1 LHQELETKGHA
12 EKVNIL
18 IVTQYFWPENFRI
31 NDLASGL
38 LERGHKVEVVTGIPN
53 YPGGKI
59 FRDHGYFIK
68 RKDYYKGIKIHR
80 VPLIPRG
87 KGGGFRLAL
96 NFFSFAFL
104 ASILAPFFCIGKF
117 DLILVYEPSPITV
130 GLPAL
135 VLKKV
140 KNAPVIFWMQ
150 DLWPESLSATG
161 AVRSEKILKLV
172 ELMVRFIYRGCDRI
186 LIQSRAFLNPIKRLG
201 GDPRRVLYF
210 PNSAEKLYKPLTI
223 NEDASEKA
231 LMPEGFCV
239 TFAGNIGAA
248 QDFKTILT
256 AAEYLKNHK
265 DINLV
270 VLGDGRMF
278 QWVHEQVRVRN
289 LENTVHLL
297 GRHPAEAMPLYFAL
311 SDALL
316 VTLRKEPIFALTI
329 PAKIQSYLACAK
341 PIIAGLEGE
350 GARIVEES
358 GAGITCSAEDPRALS
373 DAILKMYNM
382 SETDRKKMEQKGRSY
397 FEINFEREILLDR
410 LEGWMRELVS
420 SKH

>member
-1 LHQELETKGHA
+1 MHQELETKGHA

-117 DLILVYEPSPITV
+117 DLIFVYEPSPITV

-172 ELMVRFIYRGCDRI
+172 ELMVRFIYRG
-186 LIQSRAFLNPIKRLG
+186 
-201 GDPRRVLYF
+201 
-210 PNSAEKLYKPLTI
+210 
-223 NEDASEKA
+223 
-231 LMPEGFCV
+231 
-239 TFAGNIGAA
+239 
-248 QDFKTILT
+248 
-256 AAEYLKNHK
+256 
-265 DINLV
+265 
-270 VLGDGRMF
+270 
-278 QWVHEQVRVRN
+278 
-289 LENTVHLL
+289 
-297 GRHPAEAMPLYFAL
+297 
-311 SDALL
+311 
-316 VTLRKEPIFALTI
+316 
-329 PAKIQSYLACAK
+329 
-341 PIIAGLEGE
+341 
-350 GARIVEES
+350 
-358 GAGITCSAEDPRALS
+358 
-373 DAILKMYNM
+373 
-382 SETDRKKMEQKGRSY
+382 DRKS
-397 FEINFEREILLDR
+397 
-410 LEGWMRELVS
+410 VV
-420 SKH
+420 